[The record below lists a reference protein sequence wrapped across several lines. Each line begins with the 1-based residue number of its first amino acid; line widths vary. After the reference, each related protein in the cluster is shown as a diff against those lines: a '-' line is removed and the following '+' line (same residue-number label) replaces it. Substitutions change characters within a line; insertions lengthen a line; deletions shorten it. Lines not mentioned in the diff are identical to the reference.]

1 MFAILT
7 HAVRG
12 ATLARMGT
20 ADIYPL
26 IGEAIKSRRKHLSLT
41 QDKLAAAL
49 QISRA
54 SLANIEAGRQKVL
67 VHHLYDIADALQL
80 DIKDLLVEL
89 PKVPAPTEQDVP
101 LPPGLDDR
109 QKLQILR
116 LFSDSASQTEELA
129 VIDEK
134 R

>member
-7 HAVRG
+7 SASCG

-26 IGEAIKSRRKHLSLT
+26 IGDAIRSRRKHLSLT

-80 DIKDLLVEL
+80 DVRDLLVET
-89 PKVPAPTEQDVP
+89 PKVSSPTEQDVP

-116 LFSDSASQTEELA
+116 VFSDSASQAEEFA
-129 VIDEK
+129 VTDET

>member
-7 HAVRG
+7 PASRG
-12 ATLARMGT
+12 ATLTHMGT

-80 DIKDLLVEL
+80 DVKDLLVEM
-89 PKVPAPTEQDVP
+89 PKVSAPTEQDVP

-109 QKLQILR
+109 QKLQVLR
-116 LFSDSASQTEELA
+116 VFSDSGSQAEELA
-129 VIDEK
+129 AIDQT

>member
-1 MFAILT
+1 MFAMLT
-7 HAVRG
+7 LWLHG

-26 IGEAIKSRRKHLSLT
+26 IGDAIRSRRKHLSLT

-67 VHHLYDIADALQL
+67 VHHLYDIAEALQL
-80 DIKDLLVEL
+80 DVKDLLVDM
-89 PKVPAPTEQDVP
+89 PKLSSPTEQDVP

-109 QKLQILR
+109 QKLQVLR
-116 LFSDSASQTEELA
+116 VFSDSASQAEELA
-129 VIDEK
+129 IIDET